1 MEVISRDG
9 TTAQIDPL
17 RFCEWLLK
25 QIMERGVNVHQ
36 PVRATSV
43 IQDQDG
49 VLSGVRIQA
58 GEDAG
63 SQTECKMLDRWP
75 SIAHMLTN
83 SQQYHVLD
91 L

>member
-25 QIMERGVNVHQ
+25 EVKERGVNVHQ
-36 PVRATSV
+36 PARATSV

-58 GEDAG
+58 GEDAD
-63 SQTECKMLDRWP
+63 SQTECNTPSTKP
-75 SIAHMLTN
+75 SIVCMHTDY
-83 SQQYHVLD
+83 QQYPVLAS
-91 L
+91 